1 MTYEEILAAA
11 ERLAP
16 VARQTPVMT
25 SRTLDRVCGST
36 LFLKCEN
43 FQRTGAFKF
52 RGAYNAL
59 AQLSAP
65 RGVLTY
71 SSGNHAQAVAC
82 SGALLGIPTLVVM
95 PFDAAEVKV
104 RATREYGAEIVK
116 TEPEGE
122 PREAVA
128 ARIMEEREL
137 TLIPPFN
144 HPQVIAGQGTAA
156 LELIREVEDLE
167 VILTPCGGGGL
178 LSGTA
183 IAAKHLMPGVRVIG
197 VEPAGAAKAARS
209 LKSGKIEVME
219 NPVTRAD
226 GLKPRALGDL
236 TFGVI
241 RSLVDDILTVSE
253 EEIRAAVAF
262 LWTRMKLI
270 VEPSGAVSLA
280 PLLAG
285 RLGISAGKRVGVI
298 LSGGNADIPAVA
310 AWLAEG
316 ESWKGGSPA
325 T

>member
-1 MTYEEILAAA
+1 M
-11 ERLAP
+11 
-16 VARQTPVMT
+16 
-25 SRTLDRVCGST
+25 
-36 LFLKCEN
+36 
-43 FQRTGAFKF
+43 
-52 RGAYNAL
+52 
-59 AQLSAP
+59 
-65 RGVLTY
+65 
-71 SSGNHAQAVAC
+71 
-82 SGALLGIPTLVVM
+82 
-95 PFDAAEVKV
+95 
-104 RATREYGAEIVK
+104 
-116 TEPEGE
+116 
-122 PREAVA
+122 A
-128 ARIMEEREL
+128 ARILAEREL

-144 HPQVIAGQGTAA
+144 HPRVIAGQGTAA
-156 LELIREVEDLE
+156 LELIGEVEDLE

-183 IAAKHLMPGVRVIG
+183 IAAKHLLPGVRVIG

-209 LKSGKIEVME
+209 LKSGTIEVVE

-236 TFGVI
+236 TFGII
-241 RSLVDDILTVSE
+241 RSLVDEIVTVSE

-310 AWLAEG
+310 AWLAE
-316 ESWKGGSPA
+316 A
-325 T
+325 QT